1 MKLALVVSA
10 SLLCTGLARAGDESL
25 LPLRT
30 STTVFR
36 ADDSAARLGDQRA
49 DGRHS
54 LRALRARRGD
64 RMRAF
69 DFGDLDRDR
78 HV

>member
-1 MKLALVVSA
+1 MKLAHVLSA
-10 SLLCTGLARAGDESL
+10 AVLCTAAARAGDESL

-30 STTVFR
+30 STTVVR

-69 DFGDLDRDR
+69 DFGDLGCDRR
-78 HV
+78 V